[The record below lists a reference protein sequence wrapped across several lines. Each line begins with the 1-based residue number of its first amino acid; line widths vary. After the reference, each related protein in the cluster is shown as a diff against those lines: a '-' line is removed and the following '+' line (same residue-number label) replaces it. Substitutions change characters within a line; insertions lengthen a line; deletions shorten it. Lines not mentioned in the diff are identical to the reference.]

1 MKETMICTIKVQ
13 VFTFEDFSVAEAE
26 ELLCSKCSITLFKSL
41 QWSSCDARITFHVI
55 VTLLSRAVTQW
66 WWQLGWHCTVYSL

>member
-1 MKETMICTIKVQ
+1 MVERDNDLYCTIKVQ

-41 QWSSCDARITFHVI
+41 QLSSCDARITFHVI
-55 VTLLSRAVTQW
+55 VTNCHALSRS
-66 WWQLGWHCTVYSL
+66 GGGS